1 MGLVAGQQIE
11 WKFQS
16 RSSRRVSAWCES
28 AWKRRFDVAGAIFLL
43 IPLLPFMLLISLAV
57 KFTSRGP
64 VLFRQRRTG
73 KDRKEFSILKFR
85 TMICERRQQ
94 GSVFTRPAD
103 PRITPLGRFLRKW
116 KLDEFPQLFN
126 ILRGEMSFVGP
137 RPLVTATWEEPCI
150 QEEAGTV
157 LSVRP
162 GITSDATLN
171 FRNEEAILAAHAFEH
186 QEEMYLKAIM
196 PLKLE
201 MEIEYL
207 EKASFVSDRRIILQ
221 TVLRVISGSASPDP
235 LRKKIAPGSVRPQY
249 LPVVNQKREYSS
261 AADRAD

>member
-1 MGLVAGQQIE
+1 
-11 WKFQS
+11 
-16 RSSRRVSAWCES
+16 VSPWCDS
-28 AWKRRFDVAGAIFLL
+28 GCKRRLDVVGAIFLL

-57 KFTSRGP
+57 KCTSRGP

-73 KDRKEFSILKFR
+73 KDRKEFFILKFR

-116 KLDEFPQLFN
+116 KIDEFPQLFN
-126 ILRGEMSFVGP
+126 ILRGDMSFVGP
-137 RPLVTATWEEPCI
+137 RPLVTPTWQEPCI

-171 FRNEEAILAAHAFEH
+171 FRNEEAILAEHPFEH

-207 EKASFVSDRRIILQ
+207 DKASFASDRRIILQ
-221 TVLRVISGSASPDP
+221 TVLRVLSGSVNPDP
-235 LRKKIAPGSVRPQY
+235 LRKGIAPAPERPHY
-249 LPVVNQKREYSS
+249 LPVANQKRDYLS